1 MYRKDRAKGGGGLM
15 AYISTELPTE
25 RVKLPRQYKFIE
37 VLAVK
42 VSINNSDVLFVGV
55 YRPPKAVGM
64 NYFDKLEGELNS
76 LFLWAT
82 MDCNTIVLTG
92 NLNLDRLKPE
102 QREGRLLQNLED
114 VYELEC
120 LIRGS

>member
-15 AYISTELPTE
+15 AYISTELPPE

-120 LIRGS
+120 LIGGS